1 MEQLHVG
8 EAKAGFFRSL
18 GIEEDACRDELADFE
33 DNAVGGSDRRR
44 QPGGVRFGSRNA
56 ARFCFSGYRHANS
69 ICLIIHV
76 SYFIR
81 YMEDERMTTTVKAY
95 KGMGMEGS
103 TARWYDR
110 TTRKDLPEIRAL
122 AVRIAAAIA
131 PAGQVLEVAPGP
143 GFLSIELAKRGL
155 AVRAVDISR
164 TFVEIAQR
172 NAAAEGVDVRFELGN
187 AAALP
192 LEDASVDFVVCRA
205 AFKNFSEPL
214 KALGEMRRVLRP
226 GGKALL
232 IDMRRDAS
240 MAEVKQYVNGLGVSR
255 LNRWFMLFTFRFML
269 IKRAYLL
276 EEFRRMAIEAGW
288 DQLQIDTSRMGFE
301 AWLTK

>member
-1 MEQLHVG
+1 
-8 EAKAGFFRSL
+8 
-18 GIEEDACRDELADFE
+18 
-33 DNAVGGSDRRR
+33 
-44 QPGGVRFGSRNA
+44 
-56 ARFCFSGYRHANS
+56 
-69 ICLIIHV
+69 
-76 SYFIR
+76 
-81 YMEDERMTTTVKAY
+81 MTTAVKAY

-110 TTRKDLPEIRAL
+110 TTRKDLPEIQAL
-122 AVRIAAAIA
+122 AVRIAAVVP

-164 TFVEIAQR
+164 TFVEIAGR
-172 NAAAEGVDVRFELGN
+172 NAAAERVDVRFELGN

-205 AFKNFSEPL
+205 AFKNFTEPAR
-214 KALGEMRRVLRP
+214 ALVEMRRVLRP

-240 MAEVKQYVNGLGVSR
+240 MDEVKHYVEGLGVNR
-255 LNRWFMLFTFRFML
+255 LNRWFMLFVFRFML
-269 IKRAYLL
+269 IKRAYPV
-276 EEFRRMAIEAGW
+276 EDFRRMATEAGW
-288 DQLQIDTSRMGFE
+288 VQPQINLSRMGFE